1 MQKFEVREISCWYCG
16 KRGHVKRN
24 CWFLEKAKRQPKDE
38 DTDSVIEDFLANL
51 DLVESKILQE
61 KVKTKCHVHWWD
73 GWKKEETSAEE
84 KEGLKYSLLE
94 DFLDSTEEE
103 DAEEEDAECGRT
115 TVDYPFWIKK
125 PDCGYPGFQIIC
137 KKDEDTGKM
146 PPFLPALVTN
156 NTHRKLRTAYYKIWE
171 IDYSGYMVINS
182 ISLRASSCPE
192 REEADAFV
200 SFKLPPDGLFTISVS
215 NMFVVAGCYLSDID
229 KCRPSNDT
237 SGGSLNECV
246 EPSNGGVCHNL
257 AGSVSSF
264 VAINLVVSVWVRRLK
279 KRNLKLVEAK
289 YFQQLQQYIA
299 STVGRESV
307 TMFSD
312 EELEKASD
320 NYSNEMVLGKV
331 ASELY
336 SKAFY
341 GMGCCLPWVSRLQ
354 IAMETAEAL
363 VYLHFG
369 ASRPIFHRDVKSSN
383 IILNETFSPKVA
395 DFGISRLI
403 SASNN
408 THVTTNNI
416 MGTKGYLDPE
426 YFQTY
431 QLTDKS
437 DVYSFGVVLVELI
450 TGLEPLSVERSS
462 DEWSLSTLFLNR
474 INHNRL
480 REILDRKVLEE
491 ETIQQMEATGRLAR
505 ECLHSERRKRSS
517 MKEVAEE
524 L

>member
-1 MQKFEVREISCWYCG
+1 MGF
-16 KRGHVKRN
+16 
-24 CWFLEKAKRQPKDE
+24 
-38 DTDSVIEDFLANL
+38 
-51 DLVESKILQE
+51 
-61 KVKTKCHVHWWD
+61 
-73 GWKKEETSAEE
+73 TSASCVPEQ
-84 KEGLKYSLLE
+84 
-94 DFLDSTEEE
+94 
-103 DAEEEDAECGRT
+103 CGRT

-200 SFKLPPDGLFTISVS
+200 SFKLPPDGLFTISGYTGHGFTNGS
-215 NMFVVAGCYLSDID
+215 RCEAESSDATLPAI
-229 KCRPSNDT
+229 
-237 SGGSLNECV
+237 
-246 EPSNGGVCHNL
+246 

-341 GMGCCLPWVSRLQ
+341 GM